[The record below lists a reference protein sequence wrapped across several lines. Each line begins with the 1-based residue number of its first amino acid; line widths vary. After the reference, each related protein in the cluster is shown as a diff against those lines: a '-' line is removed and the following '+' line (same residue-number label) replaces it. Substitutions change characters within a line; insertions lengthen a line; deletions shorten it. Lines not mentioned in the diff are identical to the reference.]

1 MIDILKIWKAQN
13 DGIKEYDNKALFN
26 FETLEYELKKLSA
39 KYAGHQYDDEVLIE
53 HKGLIYLVNTKYSF
67 DEDYQLI
74 LDKYPIEPVSH
85 TDQSVDWLSTLHNQK
100 KGWVKDSDGGYSREI
115 KVNQEF
121 NYTMPSRIKVEGYRP
136 EFIKGIPIITI

>member
-67 DEDYQLI
+67 NEDYQRI
-74 LDKYPIEPVSH
+74 LDKYPIEPVNH
-85 TDQSVDWLSTLHNQK
+85 TDQSVDWFSLPRHF
-100 KGWVKDSDGGYSREI
+100 KGWDYSREI
-115 KVNQEF
+115 MVNQEF
-121 NYTMPSRIKVEGYRP
+121 NYTMPNRRRVEGYRP